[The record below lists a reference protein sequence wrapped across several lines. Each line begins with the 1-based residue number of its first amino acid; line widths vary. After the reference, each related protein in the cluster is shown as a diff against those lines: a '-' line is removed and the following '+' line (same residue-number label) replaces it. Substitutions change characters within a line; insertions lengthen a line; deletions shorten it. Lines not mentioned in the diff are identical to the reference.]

1 MLLIHICVS
10 YRILYEWMLHQ
21 QGAVLSS
28 YSSLICVSSHFPSHY
43 SPLQKHVVC
52 PFDDFWS
59 KRSCKSFDGRHTF
72 LHAQHRHPFFSPL
85 KCQTLTEEKQQAT
98 QTPSSKWQDDK
109 QRLKLTWTVNVMPR
123 QRRLWNNLR
132 KNTKTAGWNE
142 NLKMALFG
150 LFVQLGI
157 YFLFIFL
164 QQNKAFLKPH
174 FQKAVQY
181 ILLGYWSS
189 CFHYLN

>member
-123 QRRLWNNLR
+123 QRRLWNNLTEEKH
-132 KNTKTAGWNE
+132 KNSRVEWKSQNGTFWIVCAIRY
-142 NLKMALFG
+142 LF
-150 LFVQLGI
+150 FI
-157 YFLFIFL
+157 YFFTTKQSIS
-164 QQNKAFLKPH
+164 KATFPKSSAVHFTWLLK
-174 FQKAVQY
+174 
-181 ILLGYWSS
+181 
-189 CFHYLN
+189 